1 MEELTTGKTLLELA
15 RLRQAAPEIADIIEK
30 TRLDEMPAGVEGRL
44 SGVLQSVKSPM
55 DKAFLILRY
64 QYGLPWQKI
73 GDALSIDRT
82 AASRRAKK
90 YIQE

>member
-1 MEELTTGKTLLELA
+1 MDELTPGKAMVELA
-15 RLRQAAPEIADIIEK
+15 RLRQAAPKIADIIEK
-30 TRLDEMPAGVEGRL
+30 TRLDGVPTGGGGRL
-44 SGVLQSVKSPM
+44 FGVLQSVKSPM
-55 DKAFLILRY
+55 DKAILILRY
-64 QYGLPWQKI
+64 QYGLPGQKI